1 MLLLKEKKLN
11 IIKPTSILQEQES
24 FRAQLV

>member
-1 MLLLKEKKLN
+1 MLLLKEKKVN
-11 IIKPTSILQEQES
+11 IVKPTSILQEQES